1 MRLLVL
7 NAGSSSLKFDLFEP
21 GGGAPP
27 PGQRTVTG
35 AVERIGGRSV
45 MTTRL
50 GPAGREE
57 APVEAGDHAQATV
70 LVLDWLKAA
79 RALAGGPDAVA
90 HRVVHA
96 GERFSAPAQLDDA
109 VLSAIAEVAPLAP
122 LHNEPA
128 IAAIR
133 ASRRTLGGQTP
144 MVAVFDTTFHRSLPP
159 RAAIYALPRA
169 VAERHGIRRYGF
181 HGLAHRSLVER
192 WAFSGEPATRAR
204 LVTLQLGNGAS
215 AAAVAHGRSVDT
227 TMGFTPL
234 EGLAMGTNSGDLDP
248 AIPGYLARQEHLSLD
263 QVDALLNGSS
273 GLLGVSGTSADMA
286 DLLRAEEAGDE
297 RAALAIDLFCY
308 RARKTVGAF
317 MAALGGAD
325 ALVFGGGIGE
335 RSPAVRARICE
346 GMAWCGLVLDHA
358 RNTNALG
365 CDARISG
372 NGSKPSAW
380 VVAVDE
386 ASVIATDALACLERT
401 SH

>member
-1 MRLLVL
+1 M
-7 NAGSSSLKFDLFEP
+7 
-21 GGGAPP
+21 
-27 PGQRTVTG
+27 
-35 AVERIGGRSV
+35 
-45 MTTRL
+45 
-50 GPAGREE
+50 
-57 APVEAGDHAQATV
+57 
-70 LVLDWLKAA
+70 LDWLRASG
-79 RALAGGPDAVA
+79 ALASGPDAVA
-90 HRVVHA
+90 HRVVHG
-96 GERFSAPAQLDDA
+96 GEWFSAPAQLDEA
-109 VLSAIAEVAPLAP
+109 VLSVIAEVAPLAP

-133 ASRRTLGGQTP
+133 ASGRTLGGRTP

-181 HGLAHRSLVER
+181 HGLAHRSMVER
-192 WAFSGEPATRAR
+192 WSALSGTPAARAR

-215 AAAVAHGRSVDT
+215 AAAIAQGRSVDT

-234 EGLAMGTNSGDLDP
+234 EGLVMGTRTGDLDP
-248 AIPGYLARQEHLSLD
+248 AIPGYLARKEHLSLD
-263 QVDALLNGSS
+263 EVDALLNDRS
-273 GLLGVSGTSADMA
+273 GLLGVSGTSSDMA
-286 DLLRAEEAGDE
+286 DLLRAEEGGDE

-308 RARKTVGAF
+308 RARKQVGAF
-317 MAALGGAD
+317 IAALGGAD

-335 RSPAVRARICE
+335 RSPAVRARICD
-346 GMAWCGLVLDHA
+346 GMTWCGLVLDHT

-372 NGSKPSAW
+372 DGSKLSVW